1 MPTFFLRQNLRGAMS
16 VMRHGRLVFASIMTS
31 ILVASALVLS
41 ISAPGAA
48 AQSAH
53 SPGRPHVYLVRGLI
67 NIFSLGLDSV
77 AARLRDQGINATVHN
92 HIEWLALTDNAI
104 DECKSGRASQVVLV
118 GHSLGATAVIDMADR
133 MSQAGVEAS
142 LVVSMDPVSRP
153 TATGTMRKLINYY
166 ISNGVG
172 QPVER
177 GPGFRGTL
185 QNVDMKDNPE
195 GGHIF
200 ITNSAT
206 MQQKVYSDV
215 MASLATHAG
224 CHIGGTTRSANGP
237 SSRPPGT

>member
-1 MPTFFLRQNLRGAMS
+1 MS
-16 VMRHGRLVFASIMTS
+16 VMRHGRLVFASMMTS

-41 ISAPGAA
+41 SVA

-53 SPGRPHVYLVRGLI
+53 APGRPHVYLVRGLI

-77 AARLRDQGINATVHN
+77 AERLRNQGINATVHN
-92 HIEWLALTDNAI
+92 HIEWLGLTENAI
-104 DECKSGRASQVVLV
+104 DECKSGSASQIILV

-142 LVVSMDPVSRP
+142 LVVSMDPVTRP

-172 QPVER
+172 QPVDR
-177 GPGFRGTL
+177 GPGFRGML
-185 QNVDMKDNPE
+185 QNVDLKDNPE

-200 ITNSAT
+200 LTNSTA
-206 MQQKVYSDV
+206 MQQKIYGDV

-224 CHIGGTTRSANGP
+224 CRVGMTHAASGQA
-237 SSRPPGT
+237 SRPPGT